1 MVLWGPLF
9 LFYSFWFLPSLGG
22 EGSSGLRGLVVT
34 EEESSLNPL
43 SIVLAD
49 ISEWEMAEGG
59 DKAMDGGGRDV
70 AKKAVDAGLNQKARD
85 FGDQ

>member
-1 MVLWGPLF
+1 M
-9 LFYSFWFLPSLGG
+9 
-22 EGSSGLRGLVVT
+22 T

>member
-1 MVLWGPLF
+1 MR
-9 LFYSFWFLPSLGG
+9 
-22 EGSSGLRGLVVT
+22 GSSGLSGLVVT

-43 SIVLAD
+43 SIALAD
-49 ISEWEMAEGG
+49 ISEREMAEGG

-70 AKKAVDAGLNQKARD
+70 AKKVANVGLNQEARD